1 MNQYEQAHIVRQEE
15 PIDEAVARLIGA
27 VIGSAIQP
35 DKTRRLANGRLN
47 RPEERGGFGIEW
59 LDSDDGEFW
68 LSLADQAGIDTSV
81 IRTIANDPDSFGYEG
96 IGHGNW
102 DVNGHAIN
110 ESDNDYDMTQ
120 TGGTYPFSG

>member
-1 MNQYEQAHIVRQEE
+1 MKVMRQYEQENVIRQEE
-15 PIDEAVARLIGA
+15 PIDMAVAGLIGA

-35 DKTRRLANGRLN
+35 DKTRRLANGRMN

-59 LDSDDGEFW
+59 LDSDDGQFW
-68 LSLADQAGIDTSV
+68 LSLADQVGIDTAT
-81 IRTIANDPDSFGYEG
+81 IRKIANDPDAYGYEG

-102 DVNGHAIN
+102 DVNGHAVN

-120 TGGTYPFSG
+120 TGGN